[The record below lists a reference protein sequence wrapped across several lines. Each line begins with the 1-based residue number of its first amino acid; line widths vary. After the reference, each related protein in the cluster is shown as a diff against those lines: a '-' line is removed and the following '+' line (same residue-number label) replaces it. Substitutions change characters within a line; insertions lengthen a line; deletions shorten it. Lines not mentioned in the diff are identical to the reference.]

1 MTGAI
6 ERRMAGLLRAGM
18 WAAVIVMCAGAVWDR
33 RSLMQVGIAILVATP
48 VARVAFAAGAFL
60 YVRDRAYAAI
70 AGIVL
75 CILLYSLV
83 GGR

>member
-1 MTGAI
+1 
-6 ERRMAGLLRAGM
+6 
-18 WAAVIVMCAGAVWDR
+18 
-33 RSLMQVGIAILVATP
+33 MQVGIAILVATP

-60 YVRDRAYAAI
+60 YARDRAYAAI